1 MYTILLNIIIY
12 ELMHGVLLY
21 QTNNNGDTKANIVK
35 NNNNNHR
42 YRRYFI
48 DVNIFNLMGDI
59 FLLIT

>member
-1 MYTILLNIIIY
+1 
-12 ELMHGVLLY
+12 MHGVLLY

-35 NNNNNHR
+35 KKKNHR

-48 DVNIFNLMGDI
+48 DVNIYNLMGDI